1 MDKNEIE
8 NGRTVIEDAIK
19 EHTRKRDSEQL
30 KEVETLKNQS
40 KKQKTKK
47 NYNKESQNK

>member
-1 MDKNEIE
+1 MDKNEFE
-8 NGRTVIEDAIK
+8 KGRTVIEDAIK

-40 KKQKTKK
+40 KNKK
-47 NYNKESQNK
+47 PK